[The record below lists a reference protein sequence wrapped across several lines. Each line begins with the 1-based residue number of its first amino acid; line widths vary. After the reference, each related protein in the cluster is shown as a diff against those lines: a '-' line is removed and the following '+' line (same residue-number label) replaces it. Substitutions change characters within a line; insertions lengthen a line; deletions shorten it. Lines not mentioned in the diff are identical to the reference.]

1 MLETTENAVYPLF
14 FPFCFSFLPFI
25 SSSMP
30 GKPRPPHRLYHT
42 RVTLFSYT
50 PVSRRFFSFFFFYF
64 FFFPL
69 LFYPRDFREF
79 CPADDAP
86 SQGASIFQETREIGG
101 ILKIGNNRAMNG
113 GCCSPLSSATIDGPR
128 KRLSSGLISWTK
140 KEEREREKKLE
151 KEKKGKSRK
160 KKWKNG
166 ALCQGTGNFNG
177 DRIIELC
184 VARND
189 RSLRALRNRKTRV
202 SWCVGSNSL
211 RWELF
216 FFLLL
221 V

>member
-64 FFFPL
+64 FFFFPL
-69 LFYPRDFREF
+69 FFYPRDFREF

-140 KEEREREKKLE
+140 KEEREREEIGKG
-151 KEKKGKSRK
+151 KKGKK
-160 KKWKNG
+160 
-166 ALCQGTGNFNG
+166 
-177 DRIIELC
+177 
-184 VARND
+184 
-189 RSLRALRNRKTRV
+189 
-202 SWCVGSNSL
+202 
-211 RWELF
+211 
-216 FFLLL
+216 
-221 V
+221 